1 MATSRKQR
9 KIERLSKDAE
19 EFGAEVTAQ
28 PVMWD
33 EYGLEGDNDGR
44 AYGIHFTDGYEVY
57 DVHWFATAKERD
69 AYMKEYNE
77 DFSAETFNAENEI
90 MVHQLIS
97 PYETGGYSTTYI
109 YRDEKDLMNAIW
121 HDHACERMEYYQ
133 DEHPE
138 YDWDGYIDSDEN
150 RAIFDKKT
158 KDMSID
164 EILEYSDLD
173 YNLYYKKI
181 PLNLEGF
188 SVDGKYGEIRNLTR
202 NSGIL
207 RAETFNAPA
216 AVMRTYKGR
225 KSPSI
230 SAKSVKVGTRKRGND
245 GKMWQVRS
253 VKSRGKRTQRWFKD

>member
-1 MATSRKQR
+1 M
-9 KIERLSKDAE
+9 
-19 EFGAEVTAQ
+19 TAQ

-77 DFSAETFNAENEI
+77 DFSAETFNA
-90 MVHQLIS
+90 
-97 PYETGGYSTTYI
+97 
-109 YRDEKDLMNAIW
+109 
-121 HDHACERMEYYQ
+121 
-133 DEHPE
+133 
-138 YDWDGYIDSDEN
+138 
-150 RAIFDKKT
+150 
-158 KDMSID
+158 
-164 EILEYSDLD
+164 
-173 YNLYYKKI
+173 
-181 PLNLEGF
+181 
-188 SVDGKYGEIRNLTR
+188 
-202 NSGIL
+202 
-207 RAETFNAPA
+207 PA